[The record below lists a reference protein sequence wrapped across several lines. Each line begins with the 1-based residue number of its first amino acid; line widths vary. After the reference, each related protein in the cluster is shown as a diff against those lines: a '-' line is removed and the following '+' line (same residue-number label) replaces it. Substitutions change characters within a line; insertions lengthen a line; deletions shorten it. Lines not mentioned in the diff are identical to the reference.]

1 MTKKGIKR
9 FLNESSFLGVSF
21 RNRKYISLLIL
32 DFLIISFSLL
42 MAYLTRFLNLSF
54 LTIEFLNVFLIYVLI
69 SFSVIFFFKL
79 YDFPVHSQDQDI
91 FLKIDFII
99 VLIFLAVSFIFYER
113 SIVARSIPF
122 IALAYK
128 FIFSII
134 SRYFLR
140 KFIIKIDQ
148 IHNLKTAIIIG
159 NNEDSKIL
167 KNLVTEQG
175 NYKVRFFY
183 SSTNTSKKNNRINFI
198 DKIPVYYSFD
208 LLIKN
213 LNKEKISKIYFT
225 EELQEKQLN
234 QLKKISEEKKI
245 ELDFAYNIN
254 NNLADHIFNLNI
266 NTFYNE
272 IFNKEMY
279 GMDLSKQNKLFKNK
293 NILITGGAGTIGNA
307 IYEQL
312 KNLDVNKIHI
322 IDNSEIGIF
331 NLNNDKI
338 NKSNTVCH
346 LGSINDE
353 NFLENIFK
361 SFQIDIIFH
370 AAAYK
375 HVSIVQNNLLSAIN
389 NNIFGT
395 EKILDLAIKYKIN
408 NFILISS
415 DKAVEPSNYM
425 GITKRIC
432 ELLVKKF
439 QNNQIEDQK
448 LISVRFGNV
457 AGSSGSVIPIFLS
470 NIKSNK
476 DLIVNDEATN
486 RYFMSSMEAAYLV
499 TLSLNVKCN
508 NGDILFFDMGESF
521 NIKKL
526 AEKMLSMFP
535 SSRSKIKISKID
547 KSEKISE
554 RLTFDNEIVVNTEEQ
569 RIFLA
574 KTENTIDLEKFTNNY
589 SKLKNILNTKNCTDV
604 EIENYLKKCIV

>member
-1 MTKKGIKR
+1 MSKQGIKR
-9 FLNESSFLGVSF
+9 FLNESSYLGFSF
-21 RNRKYISLLIL
+21 RNRKYISLFIL
-32 DFLIISFSLL
+32 DFLIISLSLF
-42 MAYLTRFLNLSF
+42 MAYLTRFLDLSF
-54 LTIEFLNVFLIYVLI
+54 LSLEFLNIFLVYIII

-122 IALAYK
+122 IAIAYK

-134 SRYFLR
+134 SRFFLK
-140 KFIIKIDQ
+140 KFITKIDE
-148 IHNLKTAIIIG
+148 IHNLKTAVIVG

-167 KNLVTEQG
+167 KNLITEQG
-175 NYKVRFFY
+175 SYKVRFFY
-183 SSTNTSKKNNRINFI
+183 STISISKKNNRVNFI
-198 DKIPVYYSFD
+198 DKIPVYYDFD
-208 LLIKN
+208 LLIEYLKREN
-213 LNKEKISKIYFT
+213 VSKIYFT
-225 EELQEKQLN
+225 EEIQAN
-234 QLKKISEEKKI
+234 QLDQIKKISNEKKI

-279 GMDLSKQNKLFKNK
+279 GIDLSKQNKLFKNK

-312 KNLDVNKIHI
+312 KNLEVDKIHI

-338 NKSNTVCH
+338 NISNTVCH
-346 LGSINDE
+346 LGSINDG
-353 NFLENIFK
+353 NFLENIFQNFK
-361 SFQIDIIFH
+361 IDIVFH

-395 EKILDLAIKYKIN
+395 EKILDLTIKYKIN

-432 ELLVKKF
+432 ELLVKRS
-439 QNNQIEDQK
+439 QNNLVENQK

-457 AGSSGSVIPIFLS
+457 AGSSGSVIPIFLK
-470 NIKSNK
+470 NIKTNK
-476 DLIVNDEATN
+476 DLVVNDETTN
-486 RYFMSSMEAAYLV
+486 RFFMSSMEAAYLV
-499 TLSLNVKCN
+499 TLSLNVNCD
-508 NGDILFFDMGESF
+508 NGDVLFFDMGESF

-526 AEKMLSMFP
+526 AEKLLSMFP
-535 SSRSKIKISKID
+535 LSKSKIKISKID
-547 KSEKISE
+547 KNEKISE
-554 RLTFDNEIVVNTEEQ
+554 KLTFDNEIVVDTEES

-574 KTENTIDLEKFTNNY
+574 KTKKIDLDAFEKNY
-589 SKLKNILNTKNCTDV
+589 QNFKNIINKKNCTDV
-604 EIENYLKKCIV
+604 EIEDYLKKCII

>member
-574 KTENTIDLEKFTNNY
+574 KTENTIDLEKFTNNF
-589 SKLKNILNTKNCTDV
+589 SKLKNILNKKNCTDL
-604 EIENYLKKCIV
+604 EIEKYLKKCIV